1 MMVLRYHMVVVVVG
15 VVSVDVVVVL
25 SMLWWVAPVVVR
37 RTMVLSLTLTL
48 HGHNVFHLCVLR
60 CGVYTTAGVTTL
72 HTMSFLRSF
81 VVVVRSCVVFLRI
94 ISGEE
99 VADLI
104 DGGEDYFTSVHFF
117 WAGINN
123 AGRAR

>member
-60 CGVYTTAGVTTL
+60 CGVYTTAGGTTL

-81 VVVVRSCVVFLRI
+81 VVRSCVVFLRV
-94 ISGEE
+94 ISCEE

-104 DGGEDYFTSVHFF
+104 DRGEDNFTSVYFF

-123 AGRAR
+123 AG